1 MGVDGIQG
9 QDANGTTWPVGDKS
23 GILVNSGFDQA
34 RIIRIASIT
43 DGTSNTL
50 MVGERPPTVDLF
62 GGWWFAGYGFD
73 GSGVGDVT
81 LGARETVFAANVQI
95 TPSGGGPSVP
105 CPATKVGFQPGTIND
120 LCDQVHFWSWH
131 PAGASWTFGD
141 GSVRFISY
149 GMNDVLPQ
157 MCTRN
162 RGEVVLQDF

>member
-1 MGVDGIQG
+1 
-9 QDANGTTWPVGDKS
+9 
-23 GILVNSGFDQA
+23 
-34 RIIRIASIT
+34 
-43 DGTSNTL
+43 

-81 LGARETVFAANVQI
+81 LGARRDRLCSQCPNY
-95 TPSGGGPSVP
+95 SVGRRP
-105 CPATKVGFQPGTIND
+105 ISALPATKVGFQPGTIND

-131 PAGASWTFGD
+131 PAGANWTFGD

-157 MCTRN
+157 MCTPQRR
-162 RGEVVLQDF
+162 RGGSARLLIPCPVPLCLGF

>member
-9 QDANGTTWPVGDKS
+9 QDANGTSWLVGDKS

-34 RIIRIASIT
+34 RKIRIASIS

-131 PAGASWTFGD
+131 PAGANWTFGD

-162 RGEVVLQDF
+162 GGEVVLQDF